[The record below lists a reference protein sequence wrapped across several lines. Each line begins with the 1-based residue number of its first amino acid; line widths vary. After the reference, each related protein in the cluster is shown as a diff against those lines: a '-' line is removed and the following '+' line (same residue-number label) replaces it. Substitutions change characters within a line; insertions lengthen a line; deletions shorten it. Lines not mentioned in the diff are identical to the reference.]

1 MLVFTAINP
10 SFAQEANSFAE
21 QTRLIRIKKIA
32 TEWQGS
38 RLTLHTD
45 DGYEYTGTLMGVSV
59 EHYHLY
65 RTSGEIIVPLENVV
79 KVSFKP
85 GPAEAFLSI
94 ASAMMGSGFLAG
106 ALLLADADS
115 SPENVSLAAA
125 VGMLA
130 GGFWGY
136 STFYEVE
143 VIELE

>member
-1 MLVFTAINP
+1 MLIITVVNT
-10 SFAQEANSFAE
+10 SYAQEAKSFAE

-38 RLTLHTD
+38 KLTLHTY
-45 DGYEYTGTLMGVSV
+45 DGYEYNGTLMEVSS
-59 EHYHLY
+59 EHYHIY
-65 RTSGEIIVPLENVV
+65 GTSGEVIVPLEEVI

-85 GPAEAFLSI
+85 GPPEAILSI
-94 ASAMMGSGFLAG
+94 ASALMGGGFLGG

-115 SPENVSLAAA
+115 SPENVSLAATL
-125 VGMLA
+125 GMLA

-136 STFYEVE
+136 TTFYEVE